1 MKIKTQQVVSHP
13 WRHGTVVSRKQ
24 GKWRNDTMS
33 NFQAVIK
40 VGLWIFLFFFPKKK
54 KHVHFTWNTWF
65 TLRKPHP
72 HFTCTNTLSLS
83 YSPCPI
89 RGQYST
95 FPTLKNIR
103 PFSFRYLLLTLV
115 SNSYCVSLYSMDLD
129 RESSASS
136 SSSTSSPSRA
146 NAASSDSRCSSRC
159 ISHKRKTGK
168 KKFRKT
174 RHPIYRGVRQRNE
187 NKWVSEVREP
197 SKKSRIWLGTF
208 PTPEMAARAHDVAAL
223 ALRGHFAS
231 LNFPDSAWRL
241 PRARSSSAGDVQFAA
256 IQAAKAFQQPPSSS
270 SSTPF
275 VMDNMSAGSRKIL
288 ETSSVVDTPQLKSQ
302 KKVVGVSSMDSK
314 RREKAGD
321 GFRTAFVDEEAMFN
335 MPGLIDSMAEG
346 LLLTPPAMCEG
357 FSWDDAVSHIDLSLW
372 NHDFLS

>member
-1 MKIKTQQVVSHP
+1 MMKIKTQQVVSHP

-40 VGLWIFLFFFPKKK
+40 VGLWIFLFFFSKKK
-54 KHVHFTWNTWF
+54 NTCI
-65 TLRKPHP
+65 LLEKLGSHYA
-72 HFTCTNTLSLS
+72 S
-83 YSPCPI
+83 
-89 RGQYST
+89 
-95 FPTLKNIR
+95 PTLISRAQIPYPILRVQFADNIL
-103 PFSFRYLLLTLV
+103 PFLPLKTFVLSRSGT
-115 SNSYCVSLYSMDLD
+115 SHCVSLYSMDLD

-146 NAASSDSRCSSRC
+146 NAASSDSRCSSRY

-275 VMDNMSAGSRKIL
+275 IMDNMSAGSRKIL

>member
-1 MKIKTQQVVSHP
+1 
-13 WRHGTVVSRKQ
+13 
-24 GKWRNDTMS
+24 
-33 NFQAVIK
+33 
-40 VGLWIFLFFFPKKK
+40 
-54 KHVHFTWNTWF
+54 
-65 TLRKPHP
+65 
-72 HFTCTNTLSLS
+72 
-83 YSPCPI
+83 
-89 RGQYST
+89 
-95 FPTLKNIR
+95 
-103 PFSFRYLLLTLV
+103 
-115 SNSYCVSLYSMDLD
+115 MDLD

-136 SSSTSSPSRA
+136 SSPTSSPSRA
-146 NAASSDSRCSSRC
+146 NPVSSDSRCPSRC
-159 ISHKRKTGK
+159 IPHKRKTGR

-208 PTPEMAARAHDVAAL
+208 PTPEMAARAHDAAAL

-275 VMDNMSAGSRKIL
+275 VMDNMSAG
-288 ETSSVVDTPQLKSQ
+288 
-302 KKVVGVSSMDSK
+302 
-314 RREKAGD
+314 EKAGD

-372 NHDFLS
+372 NHDFLFFLNVWLCHSNPFKEFTLGAFMGSTKFKLEFGILCWALQVETKGLW

>member
-1 MKIKTQQVVSHP
+1 
-13 WRHGTVVSRKQ
+13 
-24 GKWRNDTMS
+24 
-33 NFQAVIK
+33 
-40 VGLWIFLFFFPKKK
+40 
-54 KHVHFTWNTWF
+54 
-65 TLRKPHP
+65 
-72 HFTCTNTLSLS
+72 
-83 YSPCPI
+83 
-89 RGQYST
+89 
-95 FPTLKNIR
+95 
-103 PFSFRYLLLTLV
+103 
-115 SNSYCVSLYSMDLD
+115 MDLD

-146 NAASSDSRCSSRC
+146 NPVSSDSRCPSRC
-159 ISHKRKTGK
+159 ISHKRKTGR

-302 KKVVGVSSMDSK
+302 KKVVGVSSVDSK
-314 RREKAGD
+314 SWEKAGD
-321 GFRTAFVDEEAMFN
+321 GFSTAFVDEEAVFN